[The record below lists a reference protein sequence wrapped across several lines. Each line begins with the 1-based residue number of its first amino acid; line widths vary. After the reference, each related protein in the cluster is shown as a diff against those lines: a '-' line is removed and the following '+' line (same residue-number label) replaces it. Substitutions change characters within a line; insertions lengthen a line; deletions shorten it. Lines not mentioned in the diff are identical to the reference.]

1 MLVRRTG
8 VEIMEKIDT
17 FVRRLAKIGIDVKV
31 AGNVPWIYLTHVNGK
46 KVDELFLGNHGFTIA
61 FYPMRHNEA
70 LRFTDIGKIFELIRR
85 YV

>member
-17 FVRRLAKIGIDVKV
+17 FVRRLAKIGVDVKV
-31 AGNVPWIYLTHVNGK
+31 AGNFPWIYLTHVNGK